1 MRHLNSGRKLG
12 RTAAHRKALFNAL
25 LRSMVQYEFIQTTD
39 AKAKEL
45 RGYADR
51 LMTLAKRDNLHAR
64 RLAFAQLQDRAL
76 VAKLFNDLAKREI
89 LVSRTSGYT
98 RIIKLGN
105 RKGDNAPMSQIAWMG
120 SNFENTETLR
130 YPAHILAQ
138 FERVTE
144 GDEEATEATDTAV
157 ESSEDKAE

>member
-12 RTAAHRKALFNAL
+12 RTHAHRKALFNSL
-25 LRSMVQYEFIQTTD
+25 LRAMVRYEFIQTTD

-51 LMTLAKRDNLHAR
+51 LITLAKKDNLHAR
-64 RLAFAQLQDRAL
+64 RLAFAQLQDREL
-76 VAKLFNDLAKREI
+76 VTKLFNDLAKREI
-89 LVSRTSGYT
+89 LASRTSGYT
-98 RIIKLGN
+98 RIVKLGN
-105 RKGDNAPMSQIAWMG
+105 RKGDNAPLSQISWMG

-138 FERVTE
+138 FERVEE
-144 GDEEATEATDTAV
+144 GSQDSAEDTAAA
-157 ESSEDKAE
+157 STDDKAE